1 MHNHSESDKELKGS
15 VRFHLICAGLLVV
28 ILVGG
33 VGLWGGLM
41 EIRGAII
48 APGTVVVETNTK
60 SVQHMEGGIVRSI
73 MVTDGDSVEAGDVL
87 IRLDDT
93 VTRANLAVVTKQLDN
108 LYSQEA
114 RLIAERDGTEDI
126 LFPARSVA
134 TNNQS
139 QMLQTIHEGQR
150 RMLMAKNKNLSGRQD
165 QMRAQI
171 EQYKK
176 QIDGLSQQRDAKEI
190 EIQLIDGEL
199 EDLNKLL
206 KKRLVTESR
215 VTALM
220 REKTKLQGEYG
231 DFIAQIAKTEEAIA
245 ERNIQIIQIEEDV
258 LTKTLEQ
265 LQQVRAE
272 IAQLEEKKI
281 AAQDQLMRMDIK
293 SPLAGTVHDLTIHTI
308 GGVIS
313 AGEVVMQVVPR
324 EDVLIVEAQVQP
336 IDVDQLTP
344 NQLATVRLPSFD
356 QRTTPELKAR
366 VKTISPD
373 LLEDPKSG
381 LSFYMAELTIPEAE
395 LSKLGS
401 KRLVPGM
408 PVEAFMQ
415 TDSRTVISYIMKPM
429 VDQIAHAMR
438 E

>member
-1 MHNHSESDKELKGS
+1 MYNHSESDKQIKGS
-15 VRFHLICAGLLVV
+15 IRFHLVCAGLLVV

-48 APGTVVVETNTK
+48 APGTIVVETNTK
-60 SVQHMEGGIVRSI
+60 NVQHMEGGIVRSI
-73 MVTDGDSVEAGDVL
+73 MVTDGDTVDAGDTL
-87 IRLDDT
+87 LRLDDT

-114 RLIAERDGTEDI
+114 RLIAERDGEEEI
-126 LFPARSVA
+126 LFPTRA
-134 TNNQS
+134 TDDAHS
-139 QMLQTIHEGQR
+139 QVLNTIQEGQR
-150 RMLMAKNKNLSGRQD
+150 RMMVAKTKNLRGRQD

-171 EQYKK
+171 QQYKK

-190 EIQLIDGEL
+190 EISLIDGEL

-206 KKRLVTESR
+206 AKRLVTESR
-215 VTALM
+215 VTALK

-245 ERNIQIIQIEEDV
+245 ERNIQIMQIEEDV

-272 IAQLEEKKI
+272 VAQLEEKKI
-281 AAQDQLMRMDIK
+281 AAQDQLMRMEIK
-293 SPLAGTVHDLTIHTI
+293 SPQSGTVHDLTIHTI
-308 GGVIS
+308 GGVI
-313 AGEVVMQVVPR
+313 APGEVLMQVVPR
-324 EDVLIVEAQVQP
+324 EDVLVIEAQVQP

-344 NQLATVRLPSFD
+344 NQEATIRLPSFD
-356 QRTTPELKAR
+356 QRTTPELIAE

-373 LLEDPKSG
+373 LLEDPKTG
-381 LSFYMAELTIPEAE
+381 LSFYMAELTISEDQ
-395 LSKLGS
+395 LDKLGG
-401 KRLVPGM
+401 KNLVPGM
-408 PVEAFMQ
+408 PVEAFIQ
-415 TDSRTVISYIMKPM
+415 TENRTVISYIMKPM

>member
-1 MHNHSESDKELKGS
+1 MYNHSESDKQIKGS
-15 VRFHLICAGLLVV
+15 IRFHLICAGLLVV

-48 APGTVVVETNTK
+48 APGTIVVETNTK
-60 SVQHMEGGIVRSI
+60 NVQHMEGGIVRSI
-73 MVTDGDSVEAGDVL
+73 MVTDGDSVDAGETL
-87 IRLDDT
+87 LRLDDT

-114 RLIAERDGTEDI
+114 RLIAERDGEEEI
-126 LFPARSVA
+126 LFPTRAA
-134 TNNQS
+134 DDAHS
-139 QMLQTIHEGQR
+139 QVLNTIQEGQR
-150 RMLMAKNKNLSGRQD
+150 RMMVAKTKNLRGRQD

-171 EQYKK
+171 QQYKK

-190 EIQLIDGEL
+190 EISLIDGEL

-206 KKRLVTESR
+206 AKKLVTESR
-215 VTALM
+215 VTALK

-245 ERNIQIIQIEEDV
+245 ERNIQIMQIEEDV

-281 AAQDQLMRMDIK
+281 AAQDQLMRMEIK
-293 SPLAGTVHDLTIHTI
+293 SPQSGTIHDLTIHTI
-308 GGVIS
+308 GGVI
-313 AGEVVMQVVPR
+313 APGEIVMQVVPR
-324 EDVLIVEAQVQP
+324 EDVLVIEAQVQP

-344 NQLATVRLPSFD
+344 NQEATIRLPSFD
-356 QRTTPELKAR
+356 QRTTPELTAA

-373 LLEDPKSG
+373 LLEDPKTG
-381 LSFYMAELTIPEAE
+381 LSFYMAELTISEDE
-395 LSKLGS
+395 LDKLGG
-401 KRLVPGM
+401 KNLVPGM
-408 PVEAFMQ
+408 PVEAFIQ
-415 TDSRTVISYIMKPM
+415 TGNRTVISYIMKPM

>member
-1 MHNHSESDKELKGS
+1 MYNHSESDKQIKS
-15 VRFHLICAGLLVV
+15 SIRFHLICAGLLVV

-48 APGTVVVETNTK
+48 APGTIVVETNTK
-60 SVQHMEGGIVRSI
+60 NVQHMEGGIVRSI
-73 MVTDGDSVEAGDVL
+73 MVTDGDTVDAGDTL
-87 IRLDDT
+87 LRLDDT

-114 RLIAERDGTEDI
+114 RLIAERDGEEEI
-126 LFPARSVA
+126 LFSTRA
-134 TNNQS
+134 TDDAHS
-139 QMLQTIHEGQR
+139 QVLNTIQEGQR
-150 RMLMAKNKNLSGRQD
+150 RMMVAKTKNLRGRQD

-171 EQYKK
+171 QQYRK

-190 EIQLIDGEL
+190 EISLIDGEL

-206 KKRLVTESR
+206 AKRLVTESR
-215 VTALM
+215 VTALK

-231 DFIAQIAKTEEAIA
+231 DFIAQVAKTEEAIA
-245 ERNIQIIQIEEDV
+245 ERNIQIMQIEEDV

-272 IAQLEEKKI
+272 VAQLEEKKI
-281 AAQDQLMRMDIK
+281 AAQDQLMRMEIK
-293 SPLAGTVHDLTIHTI
+293 SPQSGTVHDLTIHTI
-308 GGVIS
+308 GGVI
-313 AGEVVMQVVPR
+313 APGEVLMQVVPR
-324 EDVLIVEAQVQP
+324 EDVLVIEAQVQP

-344 NQLATVRLPSFD
+344 NQEATIRLPSFD
-356 QRTTPELKAR
+356 QRTTPELTAQ

-373 LLEDPKSG
+373 LLEDPKTG
-381 LSFYMAELTIPEAE
+381 LSFYMAELTISEDQ
-395 LSKLGS
+395 LDKLGG
-401 KRLVPGM
+401 KNLVPGM
-408 PVEAFMQ
+408 PVEAFIQ
-415 TDSRTVISYIMKPM
+415 TENRTVVSYIMKPM

>member
-1 MHNHSESDKELKGS
+1 MYNHSESDKEIKGS
-15 VRFHLICAGLLVV
+15 IRFHLICAGLLVV

-48 APGTVVVETNTK
+48 APGTIVVETNTK
-60 SVQHMEGGIVRSI
+60 NVQHMEGGIVRSI
-73 MVTDGDSVEAGDVL
+73 MVTDGDTVDAGETL
-87 IRLDDT
+87 LRLDDT

-114 RLIAERDGTEDI
+114 RLIAERDGEEEI
-126 LFPARSVA
+126 LFPTRAA
-134 TNNQS
+134 DDAHS
-139 QMLQTIHEGQR
+139 QVLNTIQEGQR
-150 RMLMAKNKNLSGRQD
+150 RMMVAKTKNLRGRQD

-171 EQYKK
+171 QQYKK

-190 EIQLIDGEL
+190 EISLIDGEL

-206 KKRLVTESR
+206 AKKLVTESR
-215 VTALM
+215 VTALK

-245 ERNIQIIQIEEDV
+245 ERNIQIMQIEEDV

-281 AAQDQLMRMDIK
+281 AAQDQLMRMEIK
-293 SPLAGTVHDLTIHTI
+293 SPQSGTIHDLTIHTI
-308 GGVIS
+308 GGVI
-313 AGEVVMQVVPR
+313 APGEIVMQVVPR
-324 EDVLIVEAQVQP
+324 EDVLVIEAQVQP

-344 NQLATVRLPSFD
+344 NQEATIRLPSFD
-356 QRTTPELKAR
+356 QRTTPELTAA

-373 LLEDPKSG
+373 LLEDPKTG
-381 LSFYMAELTIPEAE
+381 LSFYMAELTISEDE
-395 LSKLGS
+395 LDKLGG
-401 KRLVPGM
+401 KNLVPGM
-408 PVEAFMQ
+408 PVEAFIQ
-415 TDSRTVISYIMKPM
+415 TGNRTVISYIMKPM

>member
-1 MHNHSESDKELKGS
+1 MYNHSESDKQIKGS
-15 VRFHLICAGLLVV
+15 IRFHLICAGLLVV

-48 APGTVVVETNTK
+48 APGTIVVETNTK
-60 SVQHMEGGIVRSI
+60 NVQHMEGGIVRSI
-73 MVTDGDSVEAGDVL
+73 MVTDGDTVDAGETL
-87 IRLDDT
+87 LRLDDT

-114 RLIAERDGTEDI
+114 RLIAERDGEEEI
-126 LFPARSVA
+126 LFPTRAA
-134 TNNQS
+134 DDAHS
-139 QMLQTIHEGQR
+139 QVLNTIQEGQR
-150 RMLMAKNKNLSGRQD
+150 RMMVAKTKNLRGRQD

-171 EQYKK
+171 QQYKK

-190 EIQLIDGEL
+190 EISLIDGEL

-206 KKRLVTESR
+206 AKKLVTESR
-215 VTALM
+215 VTALK

-245 ERNIQIIQIEEDV
+245 ERNIQIMQIEEDV

-281 AAQDQLMRMDIK
+281 AAQDQLMRMEIK
-293 SPLAGTVHDLTIHTI
+293 SPQSGTIHDLTIHTI
-308 GGVIS
+308 GGVI
-313 AGEVVMQVVPR
+313 APGEIVMQVVPR
-324 EDVLIVEAQVQP
+324 EDVLVIEAQVQP

-344 NQLATVRLPSFD
+344 NQEATIRLPSFD
-356 QRTTPELKAR
+356 QRTTPELTAA

-373 LLEDPKSG
+373 LLEDPKTG
-381 LSFYMAELTIPEAE
+381 LSFYMAELTISEDE
-395 LSKLGS
+395 LDKLGG
-401 KRLVPGM
+401 KNLVPGM
-408 PVEAFMQ
+408 PVEAFIQ
-415 TDSRTVISYIMKPM
+415 TGNRTVISYIMKPM

>member
-1 MHNHSESDKELKGS
+1 MYNHSESDKQIKGS
-15 VRFHLICAGLLVV
+15 IRFHLICAGLLVV

-48 APGTVVVETNTK
+48 APGTIVVETNTK
-60 SVQHMEGGIVRSI
+60 NVQHMEGGIVRSI
-73 MVTDGDSVEAGDVL
+73 MVTDGDTVDAGETL
-87 IRLDDT
+87 LRLDDT

-114 RLIAERDGTEDI
+114 RLIAERDGEEEI
-126 LFPARSVA
+126 LFPTRAA
-134 TNNQS
+134 DDAHS
-139 QMLQTIHEGQR
+139 QVLNTIQEGQR
-150 RMLMAKNKNLSGRQD
+150 RMMVAKTKNLRGRQD

-171 EQYKK
+171 QQYKK

-190 EIQLIDGEL
+190 EISLIDGEL

-206 KKRLVTESR
+206 AKKLVTESR
-215 VTALM
+215 VTALK

-245 ERNIQIIQIEEDV
+245 ERNIQIMQIEEDV

-281 AAQDQLMRMDIK
+281 AAQDQLMRMEIK
-293 SPLAGTVHDLTIHTI
+293 SPQSGTIHDLTIHTI
-308 GGVIS
+308 GGVI
-313 AGEVVMQVVPR
+313 APGEIVMQVVPR
-324 EDVLIVEAQVQP
+324 EDVLVIEAQVQP

-344 NQLATVRLPSFD
+344 NQEATIRLPSFD
-356 QRTTPELKAR
+356 QRTTPELTAA

-373 LLEDPKSG
+373 LLEDPKTG
-381 LSFYMAELTIPEAE
+381 LSFYMAELTISEDE
-395 LSKLGS
+395 LDKLGG
-401 KRLVPGM
+401 KNLVPGM
-408 PVEAFMQ
+408 PVEAFIQ
-415 TDSRTVISYIMKPM
+415 TENRTVISYIMKPM

>member
-1 MHNHSESDKELKGS
+1 MYNHSESDKQIKGS
-15 VRFHLICAGLLVV
+15 IRFHLICAGLLVV

-33 VGLWGGLM
+33 AGLWGGLM

-48 APGTVVVETNTK
+48 APGTIVVETNTK
-60 SVQHMEGGIVRSI
+60 NVQHMEGGIVRSI
-73 MVTDGDSVEAGDVL
+73 MVTDGDTVDAGDTL
-87 IRLDDT
+87 LRLDDT

-114 RLIAERDGTEDI
+114 RLIAERDGEEEI
-126 LFPARSVA
+126 LFPTRA
-134 TNNQS
+134 TDDAHS
-139 QMLQTIHEGQR
+139 QVLNTIQEGQR
-150 RMLMAKNKNLSGRQD
+150 RMMVAKTKNLRGRQD

-171 EQYKK
+171 QQYKK

-190 EIQLIDGEL
+190 EISLIDGEL

-206 KKRLVTESR
+206 AKRLVTESR
-215 VTALM
+215 VTALK

-245 ERNIQIIQIEEDV
+245 ERNIQIMQIEEDV

-272 IAQLEEKKI
+272 VAQLEEKKI
-281 AAQDQLMRMDIK
+281 AAQDQLMRMEIK
-293 SPLAGTVHDLTIHTI
+293 SPQSGTVHDLTIHTI
-308 GGVIS
+308 GGVI
-313 AGEVVMQVVPR
+313 APGEVLMQVVPR
-324 EDVLIVEAQVQP
+324 EDVLVIEAQVQP

-344 NQLATVRLPSFD
+344 NQEATIRLPSFD
-356 QRTTPELKAR
+356 QRTTPELTAE

-373 LLEDPKSG
+373 LLEDPKTG
-381 LSFYMAELTIPEAE
+381 LSFYMAELTISENQ
-395 LSKLGS
+395 LDKLGG
-401 KRLVPGM
+401 KNLVPGM
-408 PVEAFMQ
+408 PVEAFIQ
-415 TDSRTVISYIMKPM
+415 TENRTVISYIMKPM

>member
-1 MHNHSESDKELKGS
+1 MYNHSESDKQIKGS
-15 VRFHLICAGLLVV
+15 IRFHLICAGLLVV

-48 APGTVVVETNTK
+48 APGTIVVETNTK
-60 SVQHMEGGIVRSI
+60 NVQHMEGGIVRSI
-73 MVTDGDSVEAGDVL
+73 MVTDGDTVDAGDTL
-87 IRLDDT
+87 LRLDDT

-114 RLIAERDGTEDI
+114 RLIAERDGEEEI
-126 LFPARSVA
+126 LFSTRA
-134 TNNQS
+134 TDDAHS
-139 QMLQTIHEGQR
+139 QVLNTIQEGQR
-150 RMLMAKNKNLSGRQD
+150 RMMVAKTKNLRGRQD

-171 EQYKK
+171 QQYRK

-190 EIQLIDGEL
+190 EISLIDGEL

-206 KKRLVTESR
+206 AKRLVTESR
-215 VTALM
+215 VTALK

-231 DFIAQIAKTEEAIA
+231 DFIAQVAKTEEAIA
-245 ERNIQIIQIEEDV
+245 ERNIQIMQIEEDV

-272 IAQLEEKKI
+272 VAQLEEKKI
-281 AAQDQLMRMDIK
+281 AAQDQLMRMEIK
-293 SPLAGTVHDLTIHTI
+293 SPQSGTVHDLTIHTI
-308 GGVIS
+308 GGVI
-313 AGEVVMQVVPR
+313 APGEVLMQVVPR
-324 EDVLIVEAQVQP
+324 EDVLVIEAQVQP

-344 NQLATVRLPSFD
+344 NQEATIRLPSFD
-356 QRTTPELKAR
+356 QRTTPELTAE

-373 LLEDPKSG
+373 LLEDPKTG
-381 LSFYMAELTIPEAE
+381 LSFYMAELTISEDQ
-395 LSKLGS
+395 LDKLGG
-401 KRLVPGM
+401 KNLVPGM
-408 PVEAFMQ
+408 PVEAFIQ
-415 TDSRTVISYIMKPM
+415 TENRTVISYIMKPM

>member
-1 MHNHSESDKELKGS
+1 MYNHSESDKQIKGS
-15 VRFHLICAGLLVV
+15 IRFHLICAGLLVV

-48 APGTVVVETNTK
+48 APGTIVVETNTK
-60 SVQHMEGGIVRSI
+60 NVQHMEGGIVRSI
-73 MVTDGDSVEAGDVL
+73 MVTDGDTVDAGDTL
-87 IRLDDT
+87 LRLDDT

-114 RLIAERDGTEDI
+114 RLIAERDGEEEI
-126 LFPARSVA
+126 LFSTRA
-134 TNNQS
+134 TDDAHS
-139 QMLQTIHEGQR
+139 QVLNTIQEGQR
-150 RMLMAKNKNLSGRQD
+150 RMMVAKTKNLRGRQD

-171 EQYKK
+171 QQYKK

-190 EIQLIDGEL
+190 EISLIDGEL

-206 KKRLVTESR
+206 AKRLVTESR
-215 VTALM
+215 VTALK

-231 DFIAQIAKTEEAIA
+231 DFIAQVAKTEEAIA
-245 ERNIQIIQIEEDV
+245 ERNIQIMQIEEDV

-272 IAQLEEKKI
+272 VAQLEEKKI
-281 AAQDQLMRMDIK
+281 AAQDQLMRMEIK
-293 SPLAGTVHDLTIHTI
+293 SPQSGTVHDLTIHTI
-308 GGVIS
+308 GGVI
-313 AGEVVMQVVPR
+313 APGEVLMQVVPR
-324 EDVLIVEAQVQP
+324 EDVLVIEAQVQP

-344 NQLATVRLPSFD
+344 NQEATIRLPSFD
-356 QRTTPELKAR
+356 QRTTPELTAQ

-373 LLEDPKSG
+373 LLEDPKTG
-381 LSFYMAELTIPEAE
+381 LSFYMAELTISEDQ
-395 LSKLGS
+395 LDKLGG
-401 KRLVPGM
+401 KNLVPGM
-408 PVEAFMQ
+408 PVEAFIQ
-415 TDSRTVISYIMKPM
+415 TENRTVISYIMKPM

>member
-1 MHNHSESDKELKGS
+1 MHNHSESDKQLKGS
-15 VRFHLICAGLLVV
+15 IRFHLICAGLLVV

-48 APGTVVVETNTK
+48 APGTIVVETNTK
-60 SVQHMEGGIVRSI
+60 NVQHMEGGIVRSI
-73 MVTDGDSVEAGDVL
+73 MVTDGDTVDAGDTL
-87 IRLDDT
+87 LRLDDT

-114 RLIAERDGTEDI
+114 RLIAERDGEEEI
-126 LFPARSVA
+126 LFPTRAA
-134 TNNQS
+134 DDAHS
-139 QMLQTIHEGQR
+139 QVLNTIQEGQR
-150 RMLMAKNKNLSGRQD
+150 RMMVAKTKNLRGRQD

-190 EIQLIDGEL
+190 EIGLIDGEL
-199 EDLNKLL
+199 EDLHKLL
-206 KKRLVTESR
+206 AKKLVTESR
-215 VTALM
+215 VTALK

-245 ERNIQIIQIEEDV
+245 ERNIQIMQIEEDV
-258 LTKTLEQ
+258 MTKTLEQ

-272 IAQLEEKKI
+272 VAQLEEKKI
-281 AAQDQLMRMDIK
+281 AAQDQLMRMEIK
-293 SPLAGTVHDLTIHTI
+293 SPQSGTVHDLTIHTI
-308 GGVIS
+308 GGVI
-313 AGEVVMQVVPR
+313 APGEVVMQIVPR
-324 EDVLIVEAQVQP
+324 EDVLVIEAQVQP

-344 NQLATVRLPSFD
+344 NQEATIRLPSFD
-356 QRTTPELKAR
+356 QRTTPELTAA

-373 LLEDPKSG
+373 LLEDPKTG
-381 LSFYMAELTIPEAE
+381 LSFYMAELTISEDE
-395 LSKLGS
+395 MDKLGG
-401 KRLVPGM
+401 KNLVPGM
-408 PVEAFMQ
+408 PVEAFIQ
-415 TDSRTVISYIMKPM
+415 TENRTVISYIMKPM

>member
-1 MHNHSESDKELKGS
+1 MYNHSESDKQIKGS
-15 VRFHLICAGLLVV
+15 IRFHLICAGLLVV

-48 APGTVVVETNTK
+48 APGTIVVETNTK
-60 SVQHMEGGIVRSI
+60 NVQHMEGGIVRSI
-73 MVTDGDSVEAGDVL
+73 MVTDGDTVDAGDTL
-87 IRLDDT
+87 LRLDDT

-114 RLIAERDGTEDI
+114 RLVAERDGEEEI
-126 LFPARSVA
+126 LFPTRAA
-134 TNNQS
+134 DDAHS
-139 QMLQTIHEGQR
+139 QVLNTIQEGQR
-150 RMLMAKNKNLSGRQD
+150 RMMVAKTKNLRGRQD

-171 EQYKK
+171 QQYRK

-190 EIQLIDGEL
+190 EISLIDGEL

-206 KKRLVTESR
+206 AKRLVTESR
-215 VTALM
+215 VTALK

-231 DFIAQIAKTEEAIA
+231 DFIAQVAKTEEAIA
-245 ERNIQIIQIEEDV
+245 ERNIQIMQIEEDV

-272 IAQLEEKKI
+272 VAQLEEKKI
-281 AAQDQLMRMDIK
+281 AAQDQLMRMEIK
-293 SPLAGTVHDLTIHTI
+293 SPQSGTVHDLTIHTI
-308 GGVIS
+308 GGVI
-313 AGEVVMQVVPR
+313 APGEVMMQVVPR
-324 EDVLIVEAQVQP
+324 EDVLVIEAQVQP

-344 NQLATVRLPSFD
+344 NQEATIRLPSFD
-356 QRTTPELKAR
+356 QRTTPELTAQ

-373 LLEDPKSG
+373 LLEDPKTG
-381 LSFYMAELTIPEAE
+381 LSFYMAELTISEDQ
-395 LSKLGS
+395 LDKLGG
-401 KRLVPGM
+401 KNLVPGM
-408 PVEAFMQ
+408 PVEAFIQ
-415 TDSRTVISYIMKPM
+415 TENRTVISYIMKPM

>member
-1 MHNHSESDKELKGS
+1 MYNHSESDKQIKGS
-15 VRFHLICAGLLVV
+15 IRFHLICAGLLVV

-48 APGTVVVETNTK
+48 APGTIVVETNTK
-60 SVQHMEGGIVRSI
+60 NVQHMEGGIVRSI
-73 MVTDGDSVEAGDVL
+73 MVTDGDTVDAGDTL
-87 IRLDDT
+87 LRLDDT

-114 RLIAERDGTEDI
+114 RLIAERDGEEEI
-126 LFPARSVA
+126 LFSTRA
-134 TNNQS
+134 TDDAHS
-139 QMLQTIHEGQR
+139 QVLNTIQEGQR
-150 RMLMAKNKNLSGRQD
+150 RMMVAKTKNLRGRQD

-171 EQYKK
+171 QQYRK

-190 EIQLIDGEL
+190 EISLIDGEL

-206 KKRLVTESR
+206 AKRLVTESR
-215 VTALM
+215 VTALK

-231 DFIAQIAKTEEAIA
+231 DFIAQVAKTEEAIA
-245 ERNIQIIQIEEDV
+245 ERNIQIMQIEEDV

-272 IAQLEEKKI
+272 VAQLEEKKI
-281 AAQDQLMRMDIK
+281 AAQDQLMRMEIK
-293 SPLAGTVHDLTIHTI
+293 SPQSGTVHDLTIHTI
-308 GGVIS
+308 GGVI
-313 AGEVVMQVVPR
+313 APGEVLMQVVPR
-324 EDVLIVEAQVQP
+324 EDVLVIEAQVQP

-344 NQLATVRLPSFD
+344 NQEATIRLPSFD
-356 QRTTPELKAR
+356 QRTTPELTAQ

-373 LLEDPKSG
+373 LLEDPKTG
-381 LSFYMAELTIPEAE
+381 LSFYMAELTISEDQ
-395 LSKLGS
+395 LDKLGG
-401 KRLVPGM
+401 KNLVPGM
-408 PVEAFMQ
+408 PVEAFIQ
-415 TDSRTVISYIMKPM
+415 TENRTVISYIMKPM